1 MVTQDTRSAS
11 PTRMV
16 GTETGTSPVRRW
28 RAVLDRLGQTRA
40 LAYLV
45 DDTTSWMNY

>member
-1 MVTQDTRSAS
+1 MFLQNTRSAS
-11 PTRMV
+11 PPRMV
-16 GTETGTSPVRRW
+16 GTETGTPPVRRW
-28 RAVLDRLGQTRA
+28 RAVVDRLGQTRA

>member
-1 MVTQDTRSAS
+1 MFLQNTRSAS
-11 PTRMV
+11 PPRRV

-28 RAVLDRLGQTRA
+28 RAVVDRLGQTRA